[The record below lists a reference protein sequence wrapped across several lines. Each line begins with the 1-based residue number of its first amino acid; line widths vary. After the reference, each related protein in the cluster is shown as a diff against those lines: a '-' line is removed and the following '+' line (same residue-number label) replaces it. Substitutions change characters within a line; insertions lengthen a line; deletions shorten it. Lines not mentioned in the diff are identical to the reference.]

1 MFSKGPVLAL
11 VLLVRSS
18 SGYRQ
23 PYEYLEALDVFG
35 AAFSNPAGVFNG
47 STPSPLS
54 SDVVGRIDVITT
66 FVGQDL
72 NAEFLFGLF
81 YQDTLLD
88 TTTQLIGIPSG
99 MTIQSAVVEPPVVA
113 VSYISDMAFPTVNLS
128 IPLQIDMFMAFDD
141 DSMKVV
147 SYDAI
152 LRRIDELMAYT
163 APYLAPQIAEE
174 LNSTSTNVTELIQL
188 KTAADVCAVSSLY
201 CTGEFQQYD
210 SQDACLTFMEAL
222 PFGESWQGGMNTGW
236 CRYIHKNL
244 VQFRPD
250 VHCPHIGP
258 TGGDMCRDRNYL
270 EVTSTVPFNQTLLS
284 YNSSY
289 NAADMKG
296 ISENGVQ
303 QLVKVQT
310 QAITM
315 TTVAF
320 YPVPT
325 VLYTLVLYMMA
336 KFTEF
341 ILSRFS
347 VQYDEMS
354 FENKRNTVTYVL
366 DTFVTFAV
374 LILQLVAS
382 PILASKFTFDNV
394 NMLKAGTL
402 LISGLY
408 IFELTYR
415 PSMRWPL
422 LIHHF
427 CTIFAIVLLLSV
439 LAYTGHPQIVA
450 AGEIWLFQATT
461 EQSVFIGLFMYRLRF
476 PLRWTRDMLRF
487 GAVQSFIFKLAFA
500 AYLLAFWAQK
510 LAQFHTSSKDIAL
523 SVMLVTIIV
532 LLMCTQIYGA
542 WAVWCLSEKVNKS
555 MQFLRQRQRA
565 DSNVTVNAVSPAD
578 EKGKSVDEEEV

>member
-1 MFSKGPVLAL
+1 MFPQRI
-11 VLLVRSS
+11 VLLILLARLTL
-18 SGYRQ
+18 GYRQ
-23 PYEYLEALDVFG
+23 PYEYLEALDTFG
-35 AAFSNPAGVFNG
+35 AAFSNPGGVFNG
-47 STPSPLS
+47 SVPSPLS
-54 SDVVGRIDVITT
+54 PDVVGRVDAITT
-66 FVGQDL
+66 FVGQEL

-81 YQDTLLD
+81 YQDTLLA
-88 TTTQLIGIPSG
+88 TTTQLIGIPTG

-113 VSYISDMAFPTVNLS
+113 VSYISNMAYPTSNLTV
-128 IPLQIDMFMAFDD
+128 PLQIDLFMAYDD
-141 DSMKVV
+141 ETMKVV

-152 LRRIDELMAYT
+152 LRRIDDLMAYT
-163 APYLAPQIAEE
+163 SPLLAPQIAKE
-174 LNSTSTNVTELIQL
+174 LNSTSTNVTELIVL
-188 KTAADVCAVSSLY
+188 KTAVDVCAVSSLY
-201 CTGEFQQYD
+201 CTGDHQQYD
-210 SQDACLTFMEAL
+210 SQDDCLSFMSTL

-244 VQFRPD
+244 VQYRPD

-258 TGGDMCRDRNYL
+258 TGGSMCKDRNYL
-270 EVTSTVPFNQTLLS
+270 DVTNTVPFNRTLLS

-289 NAADMKG
+289 NSADMKG
-296 ISENGVQ
+296 ITDNGVQ

-310 QAITM
+310 QSVSM

-325 VLYTLVLYMMA
+325 VIYTLVLYMMA
-336 KFTEF
+336 KATEF
-341 ILSRFS
+341 SLYVFS
-347 VQYDEMS
+347 EQYRQMS
-354 FENKRNTVTYVL
+354 FENKRNTVTYIL
-366 DTFVTFAV
+366 DTIITLAV
-374 LILQLVAS
+374 LILQIVAA

-394 NMLKAGTL
+394 NILKASAL

-461 EQSVFIGLFMYRLRF
+461 EQTVFIGLFMYRLQF

-487 GAVQSFIFKLAFA
+487 GAVQSLWV
-500 AYLLAFWAQK
+500 YLD
-510 LAQFHTSSKDIAL
+510 SS
-523 SVMLVTIIV
+523 SVFYCEQQV
-532 LLMCTQIYGA
+532 
-542 WAVWCLSEKVNKS
+542 VW
-555 MQFLRQRQRA
+555 
-565 DSNVTVNAVSPAD
+565 
-578 EKGKSVDEEEV
+578 

>member
-11 VLLVRSS
+11 VLILAPSS
-18 SGYRQ
+18 LGYKQ

-47 STPSPLS
+47 LIPSPLS
-54 SDVVGRIDVITT
+54 PEVVGRIDAITT

-113 VSYISDMAFPTVNLS
+113 VSYISDMAFPTVNMTL
-128 IPLQIDMFMAFDD
+128 PLQIDMFMAFDD

-152 LRRIDELMAYT
+152 LRRIDELMSYT

-174 LNSTSTNVTELIQL
+174 LNSTSTNVTELIEL

-201 CTGEFQQYD
+201 CTGIYQQYE
-210 SQDACLTFMEAL
+210 SQDACLSFMSAL

-258 TGGDMCRDRNYL
+258 SGGDMCIDRNYL
-270 EVTSTVPFNQTLLS
+270 EVTSAVPFNQTLLS

-289 NAADMKG
+289 NAVDMKG
-296 ISENGVQ
+296 VSEAAVQ

-310 QAITM
+310 QSITM

-325 VLYTLVLYMMA
+325 VLYTLLLYMMA
-336 KFTEF
+336 KATEF
-341 ILSRFS
+341 FLTRFS
-347 VQYDEMS
+347 LQYREVS

-382 PILASKFTFDNV
+382 PILASKFTLDNV
-394 NMLKAGTL
+394 NILKAGAL
-402 LISGLY
+402 LISG
-408 IFELTYR
+408 F
-415 PSMRWPL
+415 
-422 LIHHF
+422 
-427 CTIFAIVLLLSV
+427 V

-461 EQSVFIGLFMYRLRF
+461 EQTVFIGLFMYRLRF
-476 PLRWTRDMLRF
+476 PLRWTLYMLRF
-487 GAVQSFIFKLAFA
+487 GAVQSFIFKLVFA
-500 AYLLAFWAQK
+500 AYLLAFWGQK
-510 LAQFHTSSKDIAL
+510 LEQFHTSSKDIAL

-542 WAVWCLSEKVNKS
+542 WAVWCLAEKVNQS
-555 MQFLRQRQRA
+555 MQLIRQRQRA
-565 DSNVTVNAVSPAD
+565 DSNVTVNAESPID
-578 EKGKSVDEEEV
+578 EKIAEEEV

>member
-1 MFSKGPVLAL
+1 MFSQRI
-11 VLLVRSS
+11 VLLLLARFTL
-18 SGYRQ
+18 GYRQ
-23 PYEYLEALDVFG
+23 PYEYLEALDTFG
-35 AAFSNPAGVFNG
+35 AAFSNPGGVFNG
-47 STPSPLS
+47 SVPSPLS
-54 SDVVGRIDVITT
+54 PDVVGRVDAITT
-66 FVGQDL
+66 FVGQEL

-81 YQDTLLD
+81 YQDTLLA
-88 TTTQLIGIPSG
+88 TTTQLIGIPTG

-113 VSYISDMAFPTVNLS
+113 VSYISNMAYPTSNLTV
-128 IPLQIDMFMAFDD
+128 PLQIDMFMAYDD
-141 DSMKVV
+141 ETMKVV

-152 LRRIDELMAYT
+152 LRRIDDLMAYT
-163 APYLAPQIAEE
+163 SPLLAPQIAKE
-174 LNSTSTNVTELIQL
+174 LNSTSTNVTELIVL

-201 CTGEFQQYD
+201 CTGDHQQYD
-210 SQDACLTFMEAL
+210 SQDDCLSFMSTL

-244 VQFRPD
+244 VQYRPD

-258 TGGDMCRDRNYL
+258 TGGNMCKDRNYL
-270 EVTSTVPFNQTLLS
+270 DVTNTVPFNRTLLS

-289 NAADMKG
+289 NSADMKG
-296 ISENGVQ
+296 ITDNGVQ

-310 QAITM
+310 QSVSM

-325 VLYTLVLYMMA
+325 VIYTLVLYMMA
-336 KFTEF
+336 KATEF
-341 ILSRFS
+341 SLYVFS
-347 VQYDEMS
+347 EQYRQMS
-354 FENKRNTVTYVL
+354 FENKRNTVTYIL
-366 DTFVTFAV
+366 DTIITLAV
-374 LILQLVAS
+374 LILQIVAA

-394 NMLKAGTL
+394 NMLKASAL

-461 EQSVFIGLFMYRLRF
+461 EQTVFIGLFMSFSSL
-476 PLRWTRDMLRF
+476 PLRL
-487 GAVQSFIFKLAFA
+487 
-500 AYLLAFWAQK
+500 
-510 LAQFHTSSKDIAL
+510 TSLHSGPRSLNNSIARPKISL
-523 SVMLVTIIV
+523 F
-532 LLMCTQIYGA
+532 Q
-542 WAVWCLSEKVNKS
+542 
-555 MQFLRQRQRA
+555 
-565 DSNVTVNAVSPAD
+565 
-578 EKGKSVDEEEV
+578 